1 MPLST
6 LISYCGDVCS
16 ECPRYIATQ
25 NNDVHELENLA
36 RLWFRLGL
44 RDRIVSAEE
53 MKCTGCNKEKECG
66 YQINNCPNHT
76 GNAHC
81 SGFPCEKMK
90 AIIARTDALAI
101 ILKERCSKE
110 EYQQLK
116 KAFLM
121 KREVIG
127 AQRNS

>member
-36 RLWFRLGL
+36 KLWFRLGL
-44 RDRIVSAEE
+44 RDRVVSAEE
-53 MKCTGCNKEKECG
+53 MKCTGCSKDKTCG
-66 YQINNCPNHT
+66 YQVNTCENLKGT
-76 GNAHC
+76 AHC

-90 AIIARTDALAI
+90 TVLERTDALAI
-101 ILKERCSKE
+101 ISKERCNDA

-121 KREVIG
+121 KREVIE